1 MRYGH
6 VGVITVDFTCLYCT
20 TLQSSLANWVLR
32 SNQYHCELG
41 NQIANFET
49 YLSTLV
55 LLNFITSY
63 LFEKTGNCNIMN
75 PNPFT
80 KQCKGY
86 RVRPVK
92 WFTVDKWLEGSKPFQ
107 VVHQFNLSRKTVTN
121 IVDEFVHTERPTST
135 VCILRKY
142 KNSSSKIGLLTRKGC
157 WLQSPFWTFK
167 ESTSDPLS
175 SSPNFL
181 YSTNQTLLDFF
192 LKGREKRIKRKQWSP
207 G

>member
-1 MRYGH
+1 MP
-6 VGVITVDFTCLYCT
+6 LLT

-32 SNQYHCELG
+32 SSQYNCKLG

-63 LFEKTGNCNIMN
+63 LFLIPGNCNIMN

-80 KQCKGY
+80 KQGKGY

-107 VVHQFNLSRKTVTN
+107 VVHQLKLMEKDGNKYCRSVRTYRKVLQVQYVYYGN
-121 IVDEFVHTERPTST
+121 N
-135 VCILRKY
+135 

-167 ESTSDPLS
+167 ESTSTLLNHLLTS
-175 SSPNFL
+175 FFQLTKL
-181 YSTNQTLLDFF
+181 YSISFWIE
-192 LKGREKRIKRKQWSP
+192 GKRKEN
-207 G
+207 